1 MLKGLVTQTTR
12 SLGISPICIA
22 QAEVLVFFELMM
34 ERKGEDDDDAT
45 RVTQEHQLMM
55 IAEIVVANHQ
65 SGVNQASQVFLEHE
79 FLSEFSRI
87 GPASGMIFDG
97 VVVGPKRHPFVQ
109 SSRSAAQ
116 PPAPG
121 SPAGQLHSWGVGS
134 MVQHVETEAIAEV
147 LRPLEGAEVLNPI
160 LTIGKLLHE

>member
-79 FLSEFSRI
+79 FLSELSHR
-87 GPASGMIFDG
+87 ASLRYDLRWRCRRTEAAPVRAI
-97 VVVGPKRHPFVQ
+97 KSQ
-109 SSRSAAQ
+109 RSATAR
-116 PPAPG
+116 AWVT
-121 SPAGQLHSWGVGS
+121 SWSIALVGRW
-134 MVQHVETEAIAEV
+134 
-147 LRPLEGAEVLNPI
+147 LDGAAC
-160 LTIGKLLHE
+160 